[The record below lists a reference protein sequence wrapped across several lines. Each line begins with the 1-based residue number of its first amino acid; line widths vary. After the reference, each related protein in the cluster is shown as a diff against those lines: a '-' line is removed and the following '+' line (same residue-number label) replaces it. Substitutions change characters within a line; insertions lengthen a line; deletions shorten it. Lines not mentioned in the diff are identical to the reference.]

1 MGIYDRDYERGH
13 SYGEST
19 GFHLGGSTTWTTKL
33 VILMCVVYALQ
44 ILFKSSGEIRGNDGW
59 FTEWFSLHADVLRQP
74 WLAFE
79 FLTYGFLHDVD
90 DFKHILFNGFVF
102 WMFGRSV
109 EHRYGG
115 REYVTFFLAAIVS
128 AGITWVAGELF
139 AQGGLANATMLGASG
154 GIAAVLLLFCLNFPH
169 QRVYIWG
176 VLPLP
181 AWLFAIL
188 FVGMDVFG
196 AVHPHESNVAFTAHL
211 GGACFALAYFR
222 AGWRLSGF
230 LPSQWHGSCPSS
242 GGALHCGSTIRAKT
256 STTRRRT
263 PSTISC
269 ARFANRVRRVSRTAS
284 GEFWKR
290 RAGSIRRNG
299 GE

>member
-230 LPSQWHGSCPSS
+230 LPSQWQWKLPK
-242 GGALHCGSTIRAKT
+242 L
-256 STTRRRT
+256 RRR
-263 PSTISC
+263 PPLRVHDPRKDVDDSTEDAVDNILRKIREQGQESLTHSE
-269 ARFANRVRRVSRTAS
+269 RRILEEASR
-284 GEFWKR
+284 EYQKKR
-290 RAGSIRRNG
+290 R
-299 GE
+299 